1 MTTTSNRWIIAT
13 AGHTDTDCTGRRIR
27 LECFSYPTHKN
38 LWLDDF
44 AGDVRIRACDSCTRL
59 CILGRRSVDAKKPSR
74 GRLAMLA
81 AALYGGGAVLA
92 GLSHNLVMLYLA
104 YGVIGGAGAGLAY
117 IVPVAV
123 LIRWFPDKLG
133 MITGLA
139 VAAFGAGLVGII
151 SVANGSGRFLW
162 AWLSDAIGR
171 RTVFLTMFLLQ
182 AAGFFC
188 FPEPNPSR
196 H

>member
-1 MTTTSNRWIIAT
+1 VLTEWSLQNEPDVRWNRAAPSVAGLIRKAKVMTTTSNRWIIAT

-27 LECFSYPTHKN
+27 LECFSYPAHKN

-81 AALYGGGAVLA
+81 TALYGGAVLA

-104 YGVIGGAGAGLAY
+104 YGV
-117 IVPVAV
+117 
-123 LIRWFPDKLG
+123 
-133 MITGLA
+133 
-139 VAAFGAGLVGII
+139 VGII
-151 SVANGSGRFLW
+151 SVANGSGRSLW

>member
-13 AGHTDTDCTGRRIR
+13 AGHTDRDCTGRRIR
-27 LECFSYPTHKN
+27 LECFSYPAHKN

-59 CILGRRSVDAKKPSR
+59 CILGRRSVDAKKPGR

-81 AALYGGGAVLA
+81 AALYGGGTILA

-139 VAAFGAGLVGII
+139 VAGFGAGLVGIVGII
-151 SVANGSGRFLW
+151 SFANGSGGFCGRGSRT
-162 AWLSDAIGR
+162 LS
-171 RTVFLTMFLLQ
+171 
-182 AAGFFC
+182 AG
-188 FPEPNPSR
+188 ER
-196 H
+196 